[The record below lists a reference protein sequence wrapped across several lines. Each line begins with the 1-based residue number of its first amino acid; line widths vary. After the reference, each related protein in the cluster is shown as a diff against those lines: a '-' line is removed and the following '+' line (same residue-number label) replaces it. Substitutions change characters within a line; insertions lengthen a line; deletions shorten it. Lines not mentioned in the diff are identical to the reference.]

1 MKQEDNMKKIKITK
15 RKKAM
20 FGADG
25 AVAAASILLA
35 SAANVAAQA
44 KQASATEKSA
54 KEQAKAMEAS
64 ARTNANALEKQSAN
78 NTQMQEKAIEANK
91 QIAEEQRARQQDIQ
105 MTLQMLAGQQTTD
118 ERNRQNM
125 QAVKYG
131 GRLKATNKLSFLRG
145 RNKEINITDGGS
157 KQLLGVTPEGYEL
170 YKLKGDTHDES
181 HRLPNGKK
189 ATGIGIDLTSR
200 TNKQHNYKK
209 RTGDVDIEAEGGE
222 YALSTP
228 NDVLFLSKHNINGFN
243 PKKAINKGMNPI
255 DAFNIQEMSKNMIH
269 RKKRE
274 IGGVSDVLNQ
284 QLLQGYNTLN
294 GDAVVSAATAKM
306 KNGGSAK
313 VNRNKRWS
321 GGDTINAVGAGANI
335 FTNILGGALYGS
347 AANRAA
353 GILSDAYNRSASIT
367 ADAYSRMH
375 GISDDF
381 IKDEDF
387 KATHYMPAIQD
398 ARVSTAK
405 EDMLASRRANAQRK
419 AVQRNSMSSA
429 AALNRLNDI
438 SQTETDTKIANQQAA
453 LEKANQI
460 QQGNAER
467 ITQAAA
473 QNAQLDS
480 QAKKDLTGLR
490 LQLLQY
496 NNDIENAKIA
506 GIAEAQTSGIM
517 GGAQAQADAKTSV
530 ATNWANALSN
540 IGSTLQG
547 TANHIATGMQQ
558 EKLALMNATVSQK
571 GDYYG
576 EGNGTSAQARNYY
589 EQQKAIAEN
598 PNISKDYR
606 EQAAANANKIVAGR
620 TGLGLQK
627 VTVGTQVI
635 NNIKPGDILPDIQ
648 TQNII
653 GGNYIG

>member
-1 MKQEDNMKKIKITK
+1 MKKIKIVK
-15 RKKAM
+15 RKKAL

-25 AVAAASILLA
+25 AIAAGAILLA
-35 SAANVAAQA
+35 SAANVVAQA
-44 KQASATEKSA
+44 KQAKATEESA
-54 KEQAKAMEAS
+54 KQQAEAMQIS
-64 ARTNANALEKQSAN
+64 AKTNADALQKQSEN
-78 NTQMQEKAIEANK
+78 NTKMQEKSIELNK
-91 QIAEEQRARQQDIQ
+91 EQFAEQQQNQKDIQ
-105 MTLQMLAGQQTTD
+105 MQLQLLTGAQNTKNR
-118 ERNRQNM
+118 ERQAM
-125 QAVKYG
+125 QAAKYG
-131 GRLKATNKLSFLRG
+131 GRIKATNKPSLLRG

-181 HRLPNGKK
+181 HTLPNGKK

-228 NDVLFLSKHNINGFN
+228 NDILFLSKHNINGFN

-269 RKKRE
+269 RKKKE

-284 QLLQGYNTLN
+284 QLLQGYDTLN
-294 GDAVVSAATAKM
+294 GDVATGVATSKM
-306 KNGGSAK
+306 KNGGSVK
-313 VNRNKRWS
+313 INRNKRWS

-398 ARVSTAK
+398 SRVSTAK

-547 TANHIATGMQQ
+547 TANTIATNMQQ
-558 EKLALMNATVSQK
+558 EKLAVMNATVSQK

-598 PNISKDYR
+598 PNLSKDVR
-606 EQAAANANKIVAGR
+606 EEAAANANKIVAGR

-635 NNIKPGDILPDIQ
+635 NDIKPGDILPDIQ
-648 TQNII
+648 TRSII

>member
-1 MKQEDNMKKIKITK
+1 MKKIKVVK
-15 RKKAM
+15 RKKAL

-25 AVAAASILLA
+25 AVAAGAILLA

-44 KQASATEKSA
+44 RQAIATEKSA
-54 KEQAKAMEAS
+54 REQAKAMEAS
-64 ARTNANALEKQSAN
+64 ARTNATALEKQSVN
-78 NTQMQEKAIEANK
+78 NTEMQEKAIETNK
-91 QIAEEQRARQQDIQ
+91 QIAEDQRARQQDIQ

-118 ERNRQNM
+118 ERSRQNM

-131 GRLKATNKLSFLRG
+131 GRIKATNKPSPLRG

-157 KQLLGVTPEGYEL
+157 KQLLGITPEGFEL

-200 TNKQHNYKK
+200 TNKQYNYKK
-209 RTGDVDIEAEGGE
+209 RTGNVDIEAEGGE

-228 NDVLFLSKHNINGFN
+228 NDILFLSKHNINGFN

-255 DAFNIQEMSKNMIH
+255 DAFNIQEMSKGMIKR
-269 RKKRE
+269 RKKE
-274 IGGVSDVLNQ
+274 IGGVSDILNQ
-284 QLLQGYNTLN
+284 QLLQGYDTLN
-294 GDAVVSAATAKM
+294 GDIATGAITTKM

-313 VNRNKRWS
+313 LNRNKCWS

-347 AANRAA
+347 AAKRAA

-387 KATHYMPAIQD
+387 KAAHYMPAIQD
-398 ARVSTAK
+398 SRVSTAR
-405 EDMLASRRANAQRK
+405 EDDLATRRANAQRK

-429 AALNRLNDI
+429 AALNRMNDI

-460 QQGNAER
+460 QQANAER
-467 ITQAAA
+467 VTQAAA
-473 QNAQLDS
+473 QNAQLDTQS
-480 QAKKDLTGLR
+480 KKDLTGLR

-530 ATNWANALSN
+530 ATNWANALSG

-547 TANHIATGMQQ
+547 TANTIATNMQQ
-558 EKLALMNATVSQK
+558 EKLAVMNANVSQK

-576 EGNGTSAQARNYY
+576 EGNGTPAQARNYY

-598 PNISKDYR
+598 PNLAKDVR
-606 EQAAANANKIVAGR
+606 EEAAANANKIVAGR

-627 VTVGTQVI
+627 VIVGTKVVDD
-635 NNIKPGDILPDIQ
+635 IKPGNILPDIQ
-648 TQNII
+648 TQSTI
-653 GGNYIG
+653 GGNYIS

>member
-1 MKQEDNMKKIKITK
+1 MKQEDNMKKIKIVK
-15 RKKAM
+15 RKKAL

-25 AVAAASILLA
+25 AVAAGAILLA
-35 SAANVAAQA
+35 SAANVVAQA
-44 KQASATEKSA
+44 KQAKATEESA
-54 KEQAKAMEAS
+54 KQQAEAMQIS
-64 ARTNANALEKQSAN
+64 AKTNADALQKQSEN
-78 NTQMQEKAIEANK
+78 NTKMQEKSIELNK
-91 QIAEEQRARQQDIQ
+91 EQFAEQQQNQKDIQ
-105 MTLQMLAGQQTTD
+105 MQLQLLTGAQNTKNR
-118 ERNRQNM
+118 ERQAM
-125 QAVKYG
+125 QAAKYG
-131 GRLKATNKLSFLRG
+131 GRAKATNKPFLLRG

-228 NDVLFLSKHNINGFN
+228 NDILFLSKHNINGFN

-398 ARVSTAK
+398 SRVSTAK

-460 QQGNAER
+460 QQANAER

-473 QNAQLDS
+473 QNAQLDTQS
-480 QAKKDLTGLR
+480 KKDLTGLR

-547 TANHIATGMQQ
+547 TANTIATGMQQ
-558 EKLALMNATVSQK
+558 EKLAVMNATVAQK

-598 PNISKDYR
+598 TNLSKDVR
-606 EQAAANANKIVAGR
+606 EEAVANANKIVAGR

-627 VTVGTQVI
+627 VTVGI
-635 NNIKPGDILPDIQ
+635 
-648 TQNII
+648 
-653 GGNYIG
+653 

>member
-1 MKQEDNMKKIKITK
+1 MKKIKVVK
-15 RKKAM
+15 RKKAL

-25 AVAAASILLA
+25 AVAAGAILLA
-35 SAANVAAQA
+35 SAANVIAQA
-44 KQASATEKSA
+44 KQAEATEDSA
-54 KEQAKAMEAS
+54 KQQAEAMKIS
-64 ARTNANALEKQSAN
+64 AKTNADALEKQSEN
-78 NTQMQEKAIEANK
+78 NTKMQEKSIELNK
-91 QIAEEQRARQQDIQ
+91 EQFEEQQQAQRDIQ
-105 MTLQMLAGQQTTD
+105 MQLQMMTGEENTK
-118 ERNRQNM
+118 ERNRQSM
-125 QAVKYG
+125 KAAKYG
-131 GRLKATNKLSFLRG
+131 GRIKATNKPSLLRG

-157 KQLLGVTPEGYEL
+157 KQLLGITPEGYEL

-181 HRLPNGKK
+181 HRLPNGRK

-209 RTGDVDIEAEGGE
+209 RTGNVDIEAEGGE

-228 NDVLFLSKHNINGFN
+228 SDILFLSKHSINGFN

-255 DAFNIQEMSKNMIH
+255 DAFNIQEMSKGMINR
-269 RKKRE
+269 RKKE
-274 IGGVSDVLNQ
+274 IGGMSDVLNQ
-284 QLLQGYNTLN
+284 QLLQGYNSILN
-294 GDAVVSAATAKM
+294 NDIATGAATTKM
-306 KNGGSAK
+306 KKGGSAK
-313 VNRNKRWS
+313 LNRNKRWS
-321 GGDTINAVGAGANI
+321 GGDTINAVGAGANVL
-335 FTNILGGALYGS
+335 TNILGGALYGR

-353 GILSDAYNRSASIT
+353 GILSDAYSRSASIT

-375 GISDDF
+375 GINDDF

-387 KATHYMPAIQD
+387 KATHYMPVIRSAQ
-398 ARVSTAK
+398 VSTNREDTLAK
-405 EDMLASRRANAQRK
+405 RTADAQRK
-419 AVQRNSMSSA
+419 AIKNNSVSSA
-429 AALNRLNDI
+429 AALNRLNAV
-438 SQTETDTKIANQQAA
+438 SQTENDARIANAQAA
-453 LEKANQI
+453 EEQAEKIRQA
-460 QQGNAER
+460 NAER
-467 ITQAAA
+467 ITETAA
-473 QNAQLDS
+473 QNAQLDT
-480 QAKKDLTGLR
+480 QAKRDLTGLR

-558 EKLALMNATVSQK
+558 EKLAMMNATVSQK

-576 EGNGTSAQARNYY
+576 AGNGTSTQARNYY

-598 PNISKDYR
+598 PNLSKDVR
-606 EQAAANANKIVAGR
+606 EEAAANANKIVAGR

-627 VTVGTQVI
+627 VIVGTQVI
-635 NNIKPGDILPDIQ
+635 NDIKPGDILPDIQ
-648 TQNII
+648 TQSII